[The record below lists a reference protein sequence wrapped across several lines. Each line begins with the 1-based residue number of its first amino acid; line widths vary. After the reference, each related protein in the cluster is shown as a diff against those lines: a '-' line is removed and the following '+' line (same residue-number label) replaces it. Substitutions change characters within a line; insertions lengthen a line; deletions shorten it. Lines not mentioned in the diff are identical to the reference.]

1 MTTYE
6 VRTSKTVFNYYRF
19 EAKDAAQAEQM
30 ALSFGKIGRIDT
42 VHDKKKVD
50 YSKAIWTSDYAW
62 QSVNPSQETGI

>member
-30 ALSFGKIGRIDT
+30 ALTFGKIGRIDT

-50 YSKAIWTSDYAW
+50 YSK
-62 QSVNPSQETGI
+62 PL

>member
-19 EAKDAAQAEQM
+19 EAKDAAHAEQM
-30 ALSFGKIGRIDT
+30 ALTFGKIGRIDT

-50 YSKAIWTSDYAW
+50 YSKPI
-62 QSVNPSQETGI
+62 

>member
-1 MTTYE
+1 MADERKWSLPNTGDTMTTYE

-30 ALSFGKIGRIDT
+30 ALTFGKIGRIDT

-50 YSKAIWTSDYAW
+50 YSKAL
-62 QSVNPSQETGI
+62 